1 MQERAGDFRDWR
13 DAHGNL
19 IPIYDPAT
27 LRSDGNGGFIKDQFM
42 GCDGKHAQRDL
53 FESHQPDRAAVA
65 GGAADAHERRSAQQL
80 PGAADSGHH
89 PWLTPTTTCGRIDTQ
104 FGTNHVF
111 ASFWHQRAPA
121 KFYSQL
127 PQPIATETYSDPQ
140 NSWVNRM
147 NYDKILSNNLV
158 NHAAMG
164 YLNRNEGYGCV
175 NQDFVDQ
182 FPQIGGR
189 GGSQRAA
196 ADRHGRRSTRW
207 AVTRASTSGTSR
219 RGRPSS
225 PTMP

>member
-1 MQERAGDFRDWR
+1 MW
-13 DAHGNL
+13 
-19 IPIYDPAT
+19 
-27 LRSDGNGGFIKDQFM
+27 
-42 GCDGKHAQRDL
+42 
-53 FESHQPDRAAVA
+53 
-65 GGAADAHERRSAQQL
+65 
-80 PGAADSGHH
+80 
-89 PWLTPTTTCGRIDTQ
+89 RIDTQ

-182 FPQIGGR
+182 FPQIGGVAGHNVPPQIGLGR
-189 GGSQRAA
+189 VQLAWAA
-196 ADRHGRRSTRW
+196 
-207 AVTRASTSGTSR
+207 TRASTSGTSR
-219 RGRPSS
+219 RGRRSS